1 MAAPKSEH
9 VLKKPPPSIID
20 GYKDA
25 SAGIDNIGHTSKN
38 PRFKDRRYYALL
50 EANAK
55 KGLGEQDCFKE
66 QRLIHNRQSVFCQC
80 RIVARCD

>member
-50 EANAK
+50 EANTR
-55 KGLGEQDCFKE
+55 KGSGRTGPPGRTMAYHQPSKCAL
-66 QRLIHNRQSVFCQC
+66 SV
-80 RIVARCD
+80 